1 MISISEYNYTTI
13 TRSHALTKRGNLNSY
28 FKTDLGILIN
38 EKKTTYTVEQFNF
51 NATQRS
57 SAQQHSTDIQT
68 VTHTNF
74 HNVREKIEK

>member
-1 MISISEYNYTTI
+1 MSEYNYTTI

-28 FKTDLGILIN
+28 FQTDLGILIN
-38 EKKTTYTVEQFNF
+38 EKKTTYTAEQF

-57 SAQQHSTDIQT
+57 AAQQHSTDIQT

>member
-1 MISISEYNYTTI
+1 MSEYNFTTV

-38 EKKTTYTVEQFNF
+38 EKKTTYTVEQFS
-51 NATQRS
+51 A
-57 SAQQHSTDIQT
+57 AQQHSTDIQT

>member
-1 MISISEYNYTTI
+1 MSEYNYTTI
-13 TRSHALTKRGNLNSY
+13 TRSHALTKRGNLKSY

-38 EKKTTYTVEQFNF
+38 EKKTTYTVEQFN
-51 NATQRS
+51 ATQLS
-57 SAQQHSTDIQT
+57 TAQQHSTDIQT